1 MSFIEFRGV
10 TRRYMKG
17 GHAVTPLD
25 DVTLDVEPGEFLV
38 LLGPSGS
45 GKTTLLNL
53 LAGIDRPDGGT
64 VHVGGQDVGGTR
76 AARLARWRARTVGYI
91 FQRAHLVPVLSAY
104 ENVEMPLWLQR
115 LSRAERHRRVELA
128 LAAVGLTDR
137 ATHLPKQLS
146 GGQEQRVAIARALV
160 ADPELLVAD
169 EPTGSLDAESAGGIL
184 TLLERLNREQ
194 GKTIV
199 MVTHDEDAARVGSR
213 VYRLDRGKLVPVK
226 GDDAAPAASA
236 IGGTEEVAG

>member
-1 MSFIEFRGV
+1 MSFIELRGV
-10 TRRYMKG
+10 TRQYMKG

-25 DVTLDVEPGEFLV
+25 TVDLDVDPGDFLV

-53 LAGIDRPDGGT
+53 LAGIDRPDAGT

-76 AARLARWRARTVGYI
+76 AAKLARWRARTVGYI
-91 FQRAHLVPVLSAY
+91 FQRANLVPVLTAY
-104 ENVEMPLWLQR
+104 ENVELPLWLQK
-115 LSRAERHRRVELA
+115 LTRADRHRRVELA

-169 EPTGSLDAESAGGIL
+169 EPTGSLDAESAEGIL
-184 TLLERLNREQ
+184 TLLKRLNKEQ

-199 MVTHDEDAARVGSR
+199 MVTHDEQAAQVGSR
-213 VYRLDRGKLVPVK
+213 VYRLVRGKLVPAP
-226 GDDAAPAASA
+226 DAR
-236 IGGTEEVAG
+236 EVTP